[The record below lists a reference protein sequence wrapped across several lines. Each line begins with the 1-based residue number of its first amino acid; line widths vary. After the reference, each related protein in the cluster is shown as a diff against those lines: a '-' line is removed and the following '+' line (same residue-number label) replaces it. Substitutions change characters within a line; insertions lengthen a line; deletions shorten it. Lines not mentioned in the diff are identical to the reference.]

1 MMRYCLSLLTLMAPL
16 LLAHE
21 DQKIFDLGDFPLEVG
36 ITLPAAKMSYATH
49 GTLNAAG

>member
-36 ITLPAAKMSYATH
+36 ITLPAAKMS
-49 GTLNAAG
+49 